1 MFTQQKHIAILLF
14 FIIVLCSIPSI
25 GQNTIS
31 GVVID
36 QKNKET
42 LIGASVVV
50 KGESRGTSTDF
61 DGAFEIEYNILP
73 MVLEV
78 SYIGYETSEINIDK
92 NTPQPITIKLSTDKV
107 VLDLIQVTDTRLTKK
122 LKESPLTVEALD
134 VTAIIEAPSS
144 TFYESIGNL
153 KGVDLTSASLA
164 FKIINT
170 RGFNSTSPV
179 RSLQIIDGV
188 DNQSPGLN
196 FSLGNFLGTTELDT
210 KGVEIVVGA
219 NSALYGPN
227 AFNGV
232 IDMSTK
238 DPFMFPGT
246 SFQLKMG
253 ERSLVERSFRY
264 ATNQKFNND
273 IELGF
278 KINIQHMKANDWEA
292 NNFNPS
298 YDTDTNADNPG
309 GYDAVNVY
317 GDEYNTSSSITS
329 APGLGIIHRRGYA
342 DSDLL
347 DYNTN
352 NFKFNTALHLRK
364 NNNEF
369 IYSFNYGNGTTI
381 YQGDNRISLKNIQFF
396 QNRIEFRRNNDF
408 FIRFYTTHEDAGDSY
423 DAVATAV
430 ELNNRFKSKEVW
442 YTQYLNYW
450 SQYVEPLLDEHLGLE
465 NMNLTSDVDTHIENV
480 LLPVFSANPEDLNG
494 DNVTDMFDY
503 IIYQQNNSASVISD
517 WSDQMQAIINENP
530 DLFTEYHNLAS
541 EYTESNIGAGF
552 AFPEPG
558 SLKFNSLFNDITSQT
573 KYDEYGNLQGG
584 TKFYDK
590 SSLYH
595 LQIEKKLNLN
605 KFGDIVIGANGR
617 LYKPDSNGSI
627 FNDGYEINE
636 YNSGE
641 FEFVEDFWTGTWDTD
656 GNPIDVDTLLPV
668 KGYDTLKVTIR
679 NHEFGTYLGHKK
691 TLSIF
696 DDQEIMINST
706 FRLDKN
712 QNFNYLFSPAASIVY
727 KPNKRDIIR
736 ASFSSALRNPTL
748 TDQYFDYNQGQ
759 ATLIG
764 NLNGFGYN
772 EYFVNIDSLYSYL
785 RSDNFST
792 SALKGSFIRVDPI
805 KPEQVK
811 TIEVGLR
818 TTILRKLYIDIS
830 AYHSVY
836 KNFIGYQVGATYQS
850 TGSQIQA
857 TNEDVLEG
865 WAQDTT
871 QIIDNWRQVNPF
883 SIKGY
888 RVAANAKGRVK
899 AQGLSIGFN
908 YYMNEKTVFN
918 TNYSWNKL
926 VNEDDTDP
934 LVPAYNTPEH
944 KFNVGLSQKLTIAQ
958 GEYNLSINYKWQDGF
973 LFEGSP
979 QFTGEVPSYALVDAQ
994 INKYIKIKG
1003 KLNGDIKNSTLLVK
1017 IGASNVLN
1025 NKVYQVY
1032 GGPTI
1037 GRLGYISL
1045 TLNY

>member
-1 MFTQQKHIAILLF
+1 MIFSVQTIA
-14 FIIVLCSIPSI
+14 
-25 GQNTIS
+25 QNTLN
-31 GVVID
+31 GTVID
-36 QKNKET
+36 KKTKET
-42 LIGASVVV
+42 LIGASVLVV
-50 KGESRGTSTDF
+50 GENRGTSTDF
-61 DGAFEIEYNILP
+61 DGKFEVTYNTLP
-73 MVLEV
+73 ITLEI
-78 SYIGYETSEINIDK
+78 SYIGYEKTEIEIL
-92 NTPQPITIKLSTDKV
+92 TPKPITIPLSTDKL

-122 LKESPLTVEALD
+122 LKESPLTVEAMD
-134 VTAIIEAPSS
+134 ITAIIEAPSA

-246 SFQLKMG
+246 SYQLKMG
-253 ERSLVERSFRY
+253 ERSLIDRCFRY
-264 ATNQKFNND
+264 ATNKKFKND
-273 IELGF
+273 LELGF
-278 KINIQHMKANDWEA
+278 KINLQHMKANDWEA
-292 NNFNPS
+292 NNFNPA
-298 YDTDTNADNPG
+298 YETDQDINNPG

-317 GDEYNTSSSITS
+317 GDEYSTSSSLRS
-329 APGLGIIHRRGYA
+329 APGLGVIHRRGYA

-364 NNNEF
+364 NKNEF

-381 YQGDNRISLKNIQFF
+381 YQGDNRISLKNIKFF
-396 QNRIEFRRNNDF
+396 QNRLEFRRNDDF

-430 ELNNRFKSKEVW
+430 ELNNRFKSNEAW
-442 YTQYLNYW
+442 YTDYLNYW
-450 SQYVEPLLDEHLGLE
+450 
-465 NMNLTSDVDTHIENV
+465 
-480 LLPVFSANPEDLNG
+480 
-494 DNVTDMFDY
+494 
-503 IIYQQNNSASVISD
+503 NNSDNISYLEEELGVEFPFSINEQAYLTYMHMLYQD
-517 WSDQMQAIINENP
+517 EMMINGEDADVFQTWLINNQTETLSNWDNQMINIIEENP
-530 DLFTEYHNLAS
+530 DIFTAFHDLAAAYS
-541 EYTESNIGAGF
+541 ETPALNGAF
-552 AFPEPG
+552 YFPEPG
-558 SLKFNSLFNDITSQT
+558 TANFNQLFNEITSTT
-573 KYDEYGNLQGG
+573 KYDEYGNLTGG

-595 LQIEKKLNLN
+595 LQVEKKLNLN
-605 KFGDIVIGANGR
+605 SFGNMIIGASGR

-627 FNDGYEINE
+627 FNDGYELNPYPIP
-636 YNSGE
+636 GE
-641 FEFVEDFWTGTWDTD
+641 FIYVGCNEDPCIEKPGVCFWTG
-656 GNPIDVDTLLPV
+656 IDEFGLPTYTDTLMQAI
-668 KGYDTLKVTIR
+668 GYDTIQVNIR
-679 NHEFGTYLGHKK
+679 NYEFGIYLGHNK
-691 TLSIF
+691 TIKAF
-696 DDQEIMINST
+696 NNQEFILNTT
-706 FRLDKN
+706 FRMDKN
-712 QNFNYLFSPAASIVY
+712 QNFDYLFSPAASIVW

-736 ASFSSALRNPTL
+736 TSFSSAVRNPTL

-764 NLNGFGYN
+764 NLNGFGYD

-785 RSDNFST
+785 RGGGASFGFNT
-792 SALKGSFIRVDPI
+792 NALNGSFIRVEPI
-805 KPEQVK
+805 KPEQVR
-811 TIEVGLR
+811 TAEIGLR
-818 TTILRKLYIDIS
+818 TTIAKKIYVDIG
-830 AYHSVY
+830 AYYSIY
-836 KNFIGYQVGATYQS
+836 KNFIGYQIGATYNS
-850 TGSQIQA
+850 AGEIQA
-857 TNEDVLEG
+857 TQEDIDEG

-871 QIIDNWRQVNPF
+871 QIIANWRNVNPF

-899 AQGLSIGFN
+899 AQGISIGLN

-918 TNYSWNKL
+918 ANYSWNKL

-944 KFNVGLSQKLTIAQ
+944 KFNLGLSQELNILRN
-958 GEYNLSINYKWQDGF
+958 EYNISINYKWQEGF

-979 QFTGEVPSYALVDAQ
+979 QFTGEVPSYGLVDAQ
-994 INKYIKIKG
+994 INRYFNIKG
-1003 KLNGDIKNSTLLVK
+1003 LLNGEIKNSKLLIK
-1017 IGASNVLN
+1017 IGASNLLN
-1025 NKVYQVY
+1025 NKIYQVY

-1037 GRLGYISL
+1037 GRLAYISL
-1045 TLNY
+1045 TLDY